1 FCVPRRNPMGL
12 CTSNVYH
19 EDEKGVDDGLLQYLN
34 YSQQPDDEYRQLDTE
49 NDQKGDTAVEHI
61 FKKTKTVYG
70 QPPKDMRGTVIDW
83 KADYEIHLN
92 KRPCPYDFP
101 AFQFDKPPDYDE
113 KWNSSTHRIITLL
126 RISTKLQKKEA
137 EKLEAE
143 KVTEKTSSRQQ
154 KPETGEEADKKEG
167 GKKKSRTKSMPRDDK
182 KQKRSA
188 NADLD
193 ECSLDD

>member
-1 FCVPRRNPMGL
+1 MGL

-113 KWNSSTHRIITLL
+113 K
-126 RISTKLQKKEA
+126 KKEA

>member
-1 FCVPRRNPMGL
+1 MGL

-19 EDEKGVDDGLLQYLN
+19 EDEKGVDDALLQYLN
-34 YSQQPDDEYRQLDTE
+34 YSEQPDEEYKQLDTE

-70 QPPKDMRGTVIDW
+70 QPPKDMRGVVIDW
-83 KADYEIHLN
+83 KTDYEIHLN

-101 AFQFDKPPDYDE
+101 AFQFDKPLDYDE
-113 KWNSSTHRIITLL
+113 K
-126 RISTKLQKKEA
+126 KKEA
-137 EKLEAE
+137 EKVEGE
-143 KVTEKTSSRQQ
+143 KVTEKTSSRRQ
-154 KPETGEEADKKEG
+154 KQEASKKADKKED
-167 GKKKSRTKSMPRDDK
+167 GKKKSRTKSMPQEDK